1 MDIFKNRNFV
11 RLFFAALAS
20 QMGTTVGNMA
30 FAFFLLDRFS
40 SQPAYTTI
48 AELMYSLPTVFVFFL
63 VGVVADRFDR
73 KKVAENCD
81 WIRAGL
87 TVVFFFVLYLQS
99 IPLVF
104 CVLFIRSAVTKF
116 FYPAE
121 ASLVQAILR
130 KDQYAQAAGLNQMLF
145 SLFMLFGVGLGAF
158 MYKTIGLHGAIALD
172 FISFIISGFLIR
184 SCNIPL
190 EARQPNGEKGWKH
203 ITVKSSMHDF
213 KEGIVYILKNKLLA
227 SLVFGYFIFGL
238 VSGGLSVL
246 PMFKMK
252 YELSPDSYEWHTSL
266 FTVVLGIGLLVGV
279 GGGVLLSKKVKPEY
293 LMSVPIFI
301 AGVFIILLGFTDQL
315 PIYYAAAFI
324 AGTCIGPINTALGGW
339 IPKIVHP
346 RLMGRVSGWTDPLMM
361 LAQSSALGL
370 IALLFPG
377 IIGNVDYIYY
387 GLAGVILLAA
397 LYYFIALPRFS
408 TQTAEVDVQA
418 ALKRQKNT
426 KAKINSAL

>member
-11 RLFFAALAS
+11 RLFFAAFAS

-48 AELMYSLPTVFVFFL
+48 AELMYSLPTIFVFFI

-87 TVVFFFVLYLQS
+87 TVVLFFVLYLQI

-104 CVLFIRSAVTKF
+104 FILFIRSAVTKF

-130 KDQYAQAAGLNQMLF
+130 KDQYAKAAGLNQMLF

-172 FISFIISGFLIR
+172 LISFIVSGFLIR
-184 SCNIPL
+184 SCDIPL
-190 EARQPNGEKGWKH
+190 EARQPNGKKGWTN
-203 ITVKSSMHDF
+203 ITVKDSMHDF
-213 KEGIVYILKNKLLA
+213 KEGIVYILKNKLLT
-227 SLVFGYFIFGL
+227 SLVFGYFVFGL

-266 FTVVLGIGLLVGV
+266 FTIVLGIGLLTGIAVAA
-279 GGGVLLSKKVKPEY
+279 LLEKKVKPEY
-293 LMSVPIFI
+293 MMSVPIFI
-301 AGVFIILLGFTDQL
+301 SGIFIILLGFTDHL
-315 PIYYAAAFI
+315 PVYYLAAFL
-324 AGTCIGPINTALGGW
+324 AGICIGPVNTALGGW

-346 RLMGRVSGWTDPLMM
+346 KLMGRVSGWTDPLTM

-370 IALLFPG
+370 IAVLFPS
-377 IIGNVDYIYY
+377 IITDVDYIYY

-397 LYYFIALPRFS
+397 LYYFIALPKLSAES
-408 TQTAEVDVQA
+408 TEIDVQSS
-418 ALKRQKNT
+418 LKRQKNT
-426 KAKINSAL
+426 KAKINSVL

>member
-1 MDIFKNRNFV
+1 MDLFKNRNFV
-11 RLFFAALAS
+11 RLFFAAFAS

-48 AELMYSLPTVFVFFL
+48 AELMYSLPTVFVFFI

-87 TVVFFFVLYLQS
+87 TVVLFFVLYLQI

-104 CVLFIRSAVTKF
+104 LVLFIRSAVTKF

-130 KDQYAQAAGLNQMLF
+130 KDQYAKAAGLNQMLF
-145 SLFMLFGVGLGAF
+145 SLFLLFGVGIGAF

-172 FISFIISGFLIR
+172 FVSFIVSGFLIR
-184 SCNIPL
+184 SCDIPL
-190 EARQPNGEKGWKH
+190 AARKPNGNKGWKNM
-203 ITVKSSMHDF
+203 TVKDSMRDF

-266 FTVVLGIGLLVGV
+266 FTIVLGIGLLTGIAVAA
-279 GGGVLLSKKVKPEY
+279 LLKKSEAGIHDVSPDFY
-293 LMSVPIFI
+293 RGCLYHPAWLYRSI
-301 AGVFIILLGFTDQL
+301 ARILLGCISCRDMHRADQHSSWRL
-315 PIYYAAAFI
+315 DSQNRPSKADGKGQRVDRSADNAGAILSAWHDRCPIPGNHRRCGLYI
-324 AGTCIGPINTALGGW
+324 LRLGGNY
-339 IPKIVHP
+339 
-346 RLMGRVSGWTDPLMM
+346 
-361 LAQSSALGL
+361 SAGG
-370 IALLFPG
+370 AVLLYRP
-377 IIGNVDYIYY
+377 
-387 GLAGVILLAA
+387 A
-397 LYYFIALPRFS
+397 
-408 TQTAEVDVQA
+408 
-418 ALKRQKNT
+418 
-426 KAKINSAL
+426 

>member
-1 MDIFKNRNFV
+1 M
-11 RLFFAALAS
+11 
-20 QMGTTVGNMA
+20 
-30 FAFFLLDRFS
+30 LDRFS

-48 AELMYSLPTVFVFFL
+48 AELMYSLPTVFVFFI

-87 TVVFFFVLYLQS
+87 TVVLFFVLYLQI

-104 CVLFIRSAVTKF
+104 LVLFIRSAVTKF

-130 KDQYAQAAGLNQMLF
+130 KDQYAKAAGLNQMLF
-145 SLFMLFGVGLGAF
+145 SLFLLFGVGIGAF

-172 FISFIISGFLIR
+172 FVSFIVSGFLIR
-184 SCNIPL
+184 SCDIPL
-190 EARQPNGEKGWKH
+190 EARQPNGQKGWKNM
-203 ITVKSSMHDF
+203 TVKDSMHDF

-266 FTVVLGIGLLVGV
+266 FTIVLGIGLLTGIAVAA
-279 GGGVLLSKKVKPEY
+279 LLEKSEAGIHDVSPDFY
-293 LMSVPIFI
+293 CGCLYHFAWLYRSI
-301 AGVFIILLGFTDQL
+301 ARILLGCVSCRDMHRTDQHSAWRL
-315 PIYYAAAFI
+315 DSQNRPPKADGKSQRVDRSADNDGAILSAWRDRCFI
-324 AGTCIGPINTALGGW
+324 PGNHRRCGLYILRFGGNYSAGGD
-339 IPKIVHP
+339 V
-346 RLMGRVSGWTDPLMM
+346 
-361 LAQSSALGL
+361 
-370 IALLFPG
+370 LFYRP
-377 IIGNVDYIYY
+377 
-387 GLAGVILLAA
+387 A
-397 LYYFIALPRFS
+397 
-408 TQTAEVDVQA
+408 
-418 ALKRQKNT
+418 
-426 KAKINSAL
+426 

>member
-1 MDIFKNRNFV
+1 MDLFKNRNFV
-11 RLFFAALAS
+11 RLFFAAFAS

-40 SQPAYTTI
+40 SQPDYTTI
-48 AELMYSLPTVFVFFL
+48 AELMYSLPTVFVFFI

-87 TVVFFFVLYLQS
+87 TVVLFFVLYLQI

-104 CVLFIRSAVTKF
+104 LVLFIRSAVTKF

-130 KDQYAQAAGLNQMLF
+130 KDQYAKAAGLNQMLF
-145 SLFMLFGVGLGAF
+145 SLFLLFGVGIGAF

-172 FISFIISGFLIR
+172 FVSFIVSGFLIR
-184 SCNIPL
+184 SCDIPL
-190 EARQPNGEKGWKH
+190 EARQPNGQKGWKNM
-203 ITVKSSMHDF
+203 TVKDSMHDF

-266 FTVVLGIGLLVGV
+266 FTIVLGIGLLTGIAVAA
-279 GGGVLLSKKVKPEY
+279 LLEKKVKPAY
-293 LMSVPIFI
+293 MMSVPIFI
-301 AGVFIILLGFTDQL
+301 AGAFIILLGFTDQL
-315 PIYYAAAFI
+315 PVYYSAAFL
-324 AGTCIGPINTALGGW
+324 AGICIGPINTALGGW

-346 RLMGRVSGWTDPLMM
+346 RLMGRVSGWTDPLTMM
-361 LAQSSALGL
+361 AQSSALGV
-370 IALLFPG
+370 IAVLFPG
-377 IIGNVDYIYY
+377 IIADVDYIYY
-387 GLAGVILLAA
+387 GLAGIILLAA
-397 LYYFIALPRFS
+397 MYYFIVLPKLS
-408 TQTAEVDVQA
+408 AENAEIDVQA

-426 KAKINSAL
+426 KAKMNSVL